1 MAAADEAAVGGDN
14 DRVLPRVLLVVR
26 LGDGSGNQCKNPI
39 CGERG
44 LRGLPPPEL
53 LLGERLGLFA
63 AVVIVVKPESMTA
76 QALEILS

>member
-1 MAAADEAAVGGDN
+1 MAAADEVAVGGDS
-14 DRVLPRVLLVVR
+14 DRVLPRVLPPR

-53 LLGERLGLFA
+53 LAGERLGS
-63 AVVIVVKPESMTA
+63 AVVVARPESMTP